1 MPKLQEEERNKLLES
16 NEKFKEVDKGSQ
28 KIFKECSKYLESRV
42 KKDGLTNEIKD
53 QEKFIYQLWK

>member
-42 KKDGLTNEIKD
+42 KKDGITNEI
-53 QEKFIYQLWK
+53 